1 MAIALSTPGNA
12 SDMTGVPGNTKYVV
26 KTITH
31 SGAYGTGAS
40 LTATDLGLES
50 IHILLFSAEGAAGAN
65 TAYIAQYDYTN
76 SVLRL
81 YISSGNETALEEVG
95 SSVTV
100 AKVFRVMAYGR

>member
-31 SGAYGTGAS
+31 SGAYGTGAA
-40 LTATDLGLES
+40 LTATDIGMEQ
-50 IHILLFSAEGAAGAN
+50 IHILLFSADGVAGAD
-65 TAYIAQYDYTN
+65 TAYVPQYDYTN

-81 YISSGNETALEEVG
+81 YISSGNGVALEEVG
-95 SSVTV
+95 SGVTV